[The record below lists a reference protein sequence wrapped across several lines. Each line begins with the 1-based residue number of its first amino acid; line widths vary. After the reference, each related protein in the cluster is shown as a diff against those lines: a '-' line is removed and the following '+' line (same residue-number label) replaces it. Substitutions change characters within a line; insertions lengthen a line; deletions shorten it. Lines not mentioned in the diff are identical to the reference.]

1 MKDLNEGMYPADI
14 KKLTMHEM
22 ELLCDDIR
30 DRLITAV
37 SENGGH
43 LASNL
48 GIVELTVA
56 LHRVFN
62 APEDKIVW
70 DVGHQS
76 YVHKM
81 LTGRAADFTTL
92 RQLDGLSGFP
102 KRSES
107 EYDTF
112 DTGHSSNSISA
123 ALGMAAARD
132 FRGEDHSV
140 VAVIGDGALT
150 GGMAYEALNNAGV
163 MDSSM
168 IVILNDNAMSISK
181 DHGSMSQHLGKLR
194 TSERYTSFKHNLKSA
209 LKHIPAV
216 GDAVC
221 NVLENMRDAV
231 KYMVVPGVLFEELG
245 FVYLGPVDGHSLP
258 ELTEVFRQAKLL
270 KKPVLVHCITQ
281 KGKGY
286 RPAEKQPDR
295 FHGVAPF
302 ERETGKAKSPS
313 KRNTWSDIFGR
324 KLKSMAAEDKRIVAV
339 SAAMVDGTGLAEFAK
354 SYPDRIFDVGIAE
367 EHAVTFAAGMAA
379 SGMRPVVAI
388 YSTFMQRAYDQIMTD
403 VCMQKLPVVF
413 CIDRAGI
420 VGADGETHHGIFDL
434 SYMQHMPGMT
444 ILAPSDGGE
453 LRNMLEYAMTLD
465 SPCTIRYPRGEVNEM
480 TAEEASEWKPVPRV
494 IREGTDITV
503 LAVGKMV
510 ERCLKA
516 AETLSADIS
525 CEVIDARIIRPVLA
539 ETVDIY
545 RKSAKKTKCIVTV
558 EDNVIAGGFG
568 SVIEEIFAADTEVR
582 VYKVGWPDKF
592 ISQGTQSEL
601 ETRYGL
607 DTAGIADK
615 VRKIIEGKA

>member
-1 MKDLNEGMYPADI
+1 
-14 KKLTMHEM
+14 
-22 ELLCDDIR
+22 
-30 DRLITAV
+30 
-37 SENGGH
+37 
-43 LASNL
+43 
-48 GIVELTVA
+48 
-56 LHRVFN
+56 
-62 APEDKIVW
+62 
-70 DVGHQS
+70 
-76 YVHKM
+76 
-81 LTGRAADFTTL
+81 
-92 RQLDGLSGFP
+92 
-102 KRSES
+102 
-107 EYDTF
+107 
-112 DTGHSSNSISA
+112 
-123 ALGMAAARD
+123 
-132 FRGEDHSV
+132 
-140 VAVIGDGALT
+140 
-150 GGMAYEALNNAGV
+150 
-163 MDSSM
+163 
-168 IVILNDNAMSISK
+168 
-181 DHGSMSQHLGKLR
+181 
-194 TSERYTSFKHNLKSA
+194 
-209 LKHIPAV
+209 
-216 GDAVC
+216 
-221 NVLENMRDAV
+221 
-231 KYMVVPGVLFEELG
+231 
-245 FVYLGPVDGHSLP
+245 
-258 ELTEVFRQAKLL
+258 
-270 KKPVLVHCITQ
+270 
-281 KGKGY
+281 
-286 RPAEKQPDR
+286 
-295 FHGVAPF
+295 
-302 ERETGKAKSPS
+302 
-313 KRNTWSDIFGR
+313 
-324 KLKSMAAEDKRIVAV
+324 
-339 SAAMVDGTGLAEFAK
+339 MVDGTGLAEFAK

-379 SGMRPVVAI
+379 SGMRPIVAI

-403 VCMQKLPVVF
+403 VCMQKLPVIF

-480 TAEEASEWKPVPRV
+480 TAEDTSEWKPVPRV

-503 LAVGKMV
+503 LAAGKMV

-592 ISQGTQSEL
+592 VSQGTQSEL